1 MPTLSRPITTLFLI
15 SSLDGKISSGDDDAL
30 DVDTDWKRIHGV
42 QEGLSQ
48 YYDLEKQTD
57 ACFLQSGRV
66 FAKLGF
72 NEREPTITKIPVTG
86 VIIDNKPHLTEK
98 GIAYLSSWL
107 ERVIIAT
114 TNPDYPL
121 PKEQKNVQ
129 VIFYK
134 DTLNFSH
141 LLTQLKESFG
151 IERLTI
157 QSGGTL
163 NSLFLRKGLID
174 HISLVIA
181 PLLVGGTTTPT
192 LIDGETIHSVSELPK
207 IKALELISCTL
218 LKHSYLHLRYT
229 VIQETII
236 DPL

>member
-1 MPTLSRPITTLFLI
+1 MV
-15 SSLDGKISSGDDDAL
+15 SSLDGKISSGDSDSL
-30 DVDTDWKRIHGV
+30 DIDTDWKRIHGV
-42 QEGLSQ
+42 KDGLFQ

-57 ACFLQSGRV
+57 TCFLQSGRV

-72 NEREPTITKIPVTG
+72 NERALSPIKIPVTG
-86 VIIDNKPHLTEK
+86 VIIDNKPHLSEK
-98 GIAYLSSWL
+98 GILYLSSWL
-107 ERVIIAT
+107 DRVIIVT
-114 TNPDYPL
+114 TNPAYPL

-141 LLTQLKESFG
+141 LFTQLKESFG
-151 IERLTI
+151 IDHLTI

-163 NSLFLRKGLID
+163 NSSFLREGLID

-181 PLLVGGTTTPT
+181 PLLVGGATTPT
-192 LIDGETIHSVSELPK
+192 LIDGEAIHSINELQN

-218 LKHSYLHLRYT
+218 LKHSYLHLRYN
-229 VIQETII
+229 VIKETFI